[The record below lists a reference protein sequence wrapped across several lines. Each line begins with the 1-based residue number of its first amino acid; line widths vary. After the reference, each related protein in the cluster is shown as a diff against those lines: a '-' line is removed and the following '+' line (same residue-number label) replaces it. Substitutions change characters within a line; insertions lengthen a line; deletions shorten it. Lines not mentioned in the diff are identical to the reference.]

1 MKRGRHRFLGV
12 FGHVTFELYHVW
24 KSIVLLRPS
33 RIPGAGPEWLNAT
46 PIFVTTVKSDQV
58 QGKIIECEV
67 DLRKTPLVPLS
78 QVYFS
83 VKARYLSLPLETN
96 FSVELSQSMP
106 AVAVPSTGADAK
118 DVQQMP

>member
-1 MKRGRHRFLGV
+1 MQ
-12 FGHVTFELYHVW
+12 LYECCMC
-24 KSIVLLRPS
+24 S
-33 RIPGAGPEWLNAT
+33 AGPILLKNLE
-46 PIFVTTVKSDQV
+46 
-58 QGKIIECEV
+58 G
-67 DLRKTPLVPLS
+67 KTPCLRG
-78 QVYFS
+78 